1 MNTLRKGT
9 VYYLEWI
16 IFYVDLTMFSAGFYL
31 PKRIHNSVIVFKDK
45 KHGFYNN
52 YQEIIYL
59 SIAHSY

>member
-31 PKRIHNSVIVFKDK
+31 RKRINNSVIVFKDK
-45 KHGFYNN
+45 KHGFYKN
-52 YQEIIYL
+52 Y
-59 SIAHSY
+59 